1 MAKSSHSKLIVIKLV
16 LMAILFVIIISGISL
31 YVYPKSQR
39 GSFYSPN
46 VENNITSTAKE
57 HYIRLAD
64 NYLDDDD
71 LSKLY
76 KIDNAED
83 LLKKFNE
90 ELNEQY
96 DFYEI
101 TFQAFQS
108 LNALEIDDKFFKK
121 YEKKKETIKNQKIK
135 INGTLRYV
143 SSLNTIQVNQRAYD
157 KFLNNISEG
166 RGFQDQDF
174 LFDEK
179 SIPVILGHDYKEYY
193 HIGDIFELN
202 YLETDRKMEVIGF
215 FKEDIAL
222 RIDDIE
228 YMLNTYIC
236 SPYFQIKKSPST
248 NAERIFQL
256 RYYLEKNQGFIQYTI
271 QNTDD
276 YMTDETMILKD
287 REEAVKKRAAQF
299 GLDYTILMYP
309 SEIILIDNNKN

>member
-1 MAKSSHSKLIVIKLV
+1 MV
-16 LMAILFVIIISGISL
+16 
-31 YVYPKSQR
+31 
-39 GSFYSPN
+39 
-46 VENNITSTAKE
+46 
-57 HYIRLAD
+57 
-64 NYLDDDD
+64 
-71 LSKLY
+71 
-76 KIDNAED
+76 
-83 LLKKFNE
+83 
-90 ELNEQY
+90 
-96 DFYEI
+96 
-101 TFQAFQS
+101 
-108 LNALEIDDKFFKK
+108 
-121 YEKKKETIKNQKIK
+121 
-135 INGTLRYV
+135 
-143 SSLNTIQVNQRAYD
+143 
-157 KFLNNISEG
+157 
-166 RGFQDQDF
+166 
-174 LFDEK
+174 
-179 SIPVILGHDYKEYY
+179 
-193 HIGDIFELN
+193 
-202 YLETDRKMEVIGF
+202 F